1 MATPSD
7 LKGQEIVEIVNE
19 IRDRVRARH
28 PGGQIGGLP
37 LPDLL
42 PVLHARDRAEAKV
55 AAIGSVNPRPSGPM
69 NAVIQSIK
77 RTIARGLGW
86 FVRDQ
91 VDFNRAVLAAVEA
104 TLESLNEVNQTFAVI
119 GGRFQEMEQGRG
131 SLSDRAQAISDTLE
145 AEVREL
151 KDMREHW
158 IHWREEWQQKLLQN
172 EVRYLRGLADLQAS
186 YDARSA
192 KMDENYRTL
201 ADNHHAGFEASLR
214 RATDELQQRF
224 WEDLEKMRREY
235 ESIIHN
241 ELRIA
246 RQKAF
251 ASAAVAAAPSNIAP
265 SSSGTGEAPIELDY
279 NRFSDRFRG
288 SEEYVRDRQRF
299 YLPVVRRSLKRARY
313 RLWPWRVSRV
323 AERGGN
329 DGPGAR
335 SRRGIGCALPD
346 ERAGS

>member
-55 AAIGSVNPRPSGPM
+55 AAIGSVNPRPSGPV

-119 GGRFQEMEQGRG
+119 GGRFR
-131 SLSDRAQAISDTLE
+131 
-145 AEVREL
+145 
-151 KDMREHW
+151 
-158 IHWREEWQQKLLQN
+158 N
-172 EVRYLRGLADLQAS
+172 
-186 YDARSA
+186 
-192 KMDENYRTL
+192 
-201 ADNHHAGFEASLR
+201 
-214 RATDELQQRF
+214 
-224 WEDLEKMRREY
+224 
-235 ESIIHN
+235 
-241 ELRIA
+241 
-246 RQKAF
+246 
-251 ASAAVAAAPSNIAP
+251 
-265 SSSGTGEAPIELDY
+265 
-279 NRFSDRFRG
+279 
-288 SEEYVRDRQRF
+288 
-299 YLPVVRRSLKRARY
+299 
-313 RLWPWRVSRV
+313 
-323 AERGGN
+323 
-329 DGPGAR
+329 GAR
-335 SRRGIGCALPD
+335 SWQPLRSRAGHLRHPGRRGP
-346 ERAGS
+346 RAEGHPGTLDPLA